1 MPPACSALIT
11 LQDHHLRRQR
21 HWWLARGGHPQRI
34 ADLLAAPLR
43 RTGMPAQLFREF
55 EQVFAPLPRL
65 RAAEVERAEQRAAYH
80 YRIRLTPAGNSLCC
94 LRRCPSLNWPRL
106 LIRDTHDKSRAP
118 QRTSGK
124 ADIKTYAKICRIIGN
139 LSER

>member
-1 MPPACSALIT
+1 MLPPCSALIT
-11 LQDHHLRRQR
+11 LQDHGLQRQR

-65 RAAEVERAEQRAAYH
+65 TGTAAVRAERAAAYH
-80 YRIRLTPAGNSLCC
+80 YRIRLLGEGSSLSCWC
-94 LRRCPSLNWPRL
+94 RCPGGLGWRRFSAPRVA
-106 LIRDTHDKSRAP
+106 S
-118 QRTSGK
+118 S
-124 ADIKTYAKICRIIGN
+124 
-139 LSER
+139 